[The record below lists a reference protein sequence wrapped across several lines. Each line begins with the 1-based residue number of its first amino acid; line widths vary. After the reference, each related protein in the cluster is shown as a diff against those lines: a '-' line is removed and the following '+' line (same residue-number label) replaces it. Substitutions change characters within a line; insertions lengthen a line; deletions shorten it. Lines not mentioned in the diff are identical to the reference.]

1 MSILQDKIQQIK
13 QRAAPISFST
23 IAINENE
30 DVVTLEDRVIRGYL
44 VKWNNK
50 NMFNEVFVKGAF
62 AKSIRER
69 GPGSQAKYKL
79 TFLWQHDQHDPL
91 ALFAVLKEDDFG
103 LYFETMPLDDVPNA
117 ERAIK
122 QIKSGTLNQFS
133 VGFDYVWDKIE
144 YDEKTD
150 SLILLEVDLFEGS
163 VVTIGADMETFA
175 IRSKEGLSDLHDDIE
190 DFINQIPRKDRLQ
203 ARKLFALQKSL
214 IPIEP
219 FEQRK
224 KTLNEDKKDKKA
236 IDYSYLLNSL

>member
-1 MSILQDKIQQIK
+1 MSLLQEKIHEIK

-23 IAINENE
+23 IAIDNEAKAEVN
-30 DVVTLEDRVIRGYL
+30 DRVIRGYL
-44 VKWNNK
+44 VKWGHK
-50 NMFNEVFVKGAF
+50 NMYNEVFVKGAF

-69 GPGSQAKYKL
+69 GAESQAKYKI
-79 TFLWQHDQHDPL
+79 TFLWQHNQHDPL
-91 ALFAVLKEDDFG
+91 ALFKVLREDEYG
-103 LYFETMPLDDVPNA
+103 LYFETEPLDDVPNA
-117 ERAIK
+117 DRTIK
-122 QIKSGTLNQFS
+122 QIASGTLNQFS
-133 VGFDYVWDKIE
+133 VGFDYIWDKIE
-144 YDEKTD
+144 YDEKEDT
-150 SLILLEVDLFEGS
+150 LILLEVDFFEGS

-224 KTLNEDKKDKKA
+224 KTLNEDKKIKA
-236 IDYSYLLNSL
+236 IDYNYLLNSL